1 LLVVLNHGR
10 RLMLTIARFA
20 IDECLK
26 EKQFVHQDPTHR
38 HFIALLGD
46 AMQPRS

>member
-1 LLVVLNHGR
+1 LLVVLNHGHW
-10 RLMLTIARFA
+10 LMLTIARFS